1 MLKQKQIIMA
11 QNFED
16 LGFFIEYHV
25 DNKYVGS
32 ISVIENDRDCIGY
45 YSRIE
50 TIAKEDI
57 KFKNN
62 KIIRKGIIYTSYI
75 YPLCGKKK

>member
-1 MLKQKQIIMA
+1 MA
-11 QNFED
+11 QVFED

-25 DNKYVGS
+25 DNKYIGS
-32 ISVIENDRDCIGY
+32 ISIVENDRDTIGY

-50 TIAKEDI
+50 SIATDDI

-62 KIIRKGIIYTSYI
+62 KVIKKGTKYVSYV
-75 YPLCGKKK
+75 YPMCGKKA